1 MSDPVHRRWA
11 RDFLFTQ
18 EYCGHQ
24 FDVYRSHRIVVREIA
39 GKYDT
44 HTYLIVRWGSKNS
57 DRFEWSDPTITP
69 YQMSSEL
76 ADLIAARLALIGVV
90 WDRNL

>member
-24 FDVYRSHRIVVREIA
+24 FDVYRSHRTELSIHGRHR
-39 GKYDT
+39 KL
-44 HTYLIVRWGSKNS
+44 TYLIIRWGSKNS

-76 ADLIAARLALIGVV
+76 ADLIAARLALVGVV